1 LLANLAHNGSP
12 KPSSQKDSSSND
24 DRKSL
29 FNGHTLAPTDSDSQ
43 KPTQFIACVRAPQS
57 AERLRAN
64 LSKFH
69 HAPVTILQGENARA
83 IQAAD
88 TILLGCQPQDLEAC
102 LGVPSVAKA
111 LKGKLLISILAGV
124 TIPQIEGILSPSK
137 ATQNS
142 NGSLSSPHTIIVR
155 AMPNTASF
163 VRASTTVISS
173 TPTATPSA
181 LSLVDWLFST
191 IGTVTHITAGQFDA
205 CTALCGSTPAFFA
218 LFIES
223 LLDGA
228 VALGLKRSEA
238 QTMAAETM
246 KGAAMLMLA
255 GESPDLLMEKVAT
268 PGGSTIQGLLALE
281 RKALRGIVADAL
293 IRCTAAAGSLGEGH

>member
-1 LLANLAHNGSP
+1 
-12 KPSSQKDSSSND
+12 
-24 DRKSL
+24 
-29 FNGHTLAPTDSDSQ
+29 
-43 KPTQFIACVRAPQS
+43 
-57 AERLRAN
+57 
-64 LSKFH
+64 
-69 HAPVTILQGENARA
+69 
-83 IQAAD
+83 
-88 TILLGCQPQDLEAC
+88 
-102 LGVPSVAKA
+102 
-111 LKGKLLISILAGV
+111 
-124 TIPQIEGILSPSK
+124 
-137 ATQNS
+137 
-142 NGSLSSPHTIIVR
+142 
-155 AMPNTASF
+155 MPNTASF

-173 TPTATPSA
+173 APTATPSA
-181 LSLVDWLFST
+181 LALVDWLFST

-255 GESPDLLMEKVAT
+255 GESPDMLKEKVAT